1 MRIQRDQIIATALV
15 LLDEHGL
22 DGLTMRALALAL
34 QVQAPSLYWHFPN
47 KKALI
52 DGMADALVEGV
63 ARNPTEGL
71 PWQDCVRSVGQELR
85 QGMLS
90 HRDGARVYGGTYV
103 TSDNTLRVGEAMV
116 GPLLRAGASPKLA
129 AWGSFSMMYYVL
141 GFVMEEQALGPG
153 QGIDLAGNRVELLA
167 KTKGKFPSVFA
178 CAEALFDTD
187 FEDRFAVGLDVIVAG
202 LAKKIEAE
210 AKAKKAAKA

>member
-1 MRIQRDQIIATALV
+1 MRLQRDQIIATALV
-15 LLDEHGL
+15 LLDENGL
-22 DGLTMRALALAL
+22 DGLTMRALAQAL

-52 DGMADALVEGV
+52 DGMADALVESV
-63 ARNPTEGL
+63 ARNPTEGM
-71 PWQDCVRSVGQELR
+71 PWQECVRTVGQELR
-85 QGMLS
+85 RGLLS

-153 QGIDLAGNRVELLA
+153 TGIDAVENQDELLE
-167 KTKGKFPSVFA
+167 KTKQQFPSVFA
-178 CAEALFDTD
+178 CAEALFNTD
-187 FEDRFAVGLDVIVAG
+187 FEERFALGLDVIVAG
-202 LAKKIEAE
+202 LAKKIEVEPA
-210 AKAKKAAKA
+210 AAKPKK